1 MIDASNQPDLDAV
14 LDSLSVVK
22 KVNNEVKSTPIENLT
37 DEETYHYLMNKL
49 RQTIDSNAEV
59 MEQTKDLVSQVG
71 TAEYVEAHAAIVKS
85 QSELIKNMVG
95 VVIEKKKLDQNKE
108 LKTRDLDLKEKSIN
122 NKTALPEL
130 TNGPS
135 NQPNGGMFILATRE
149 DIFNSMFGSDEDKKK
164 AEQKIKEANGIVID
178 V

>member
-1 MIDASNQPDLDAV
+1 MIDASNQPDLDDV
-14 LDSLSVVK
+14 LNSLSTVK
-22 KVNNEVKSTPIENLT
+22 QVNNEVKSTPVENLT
-37 DEETYHYLMNKL
+37 DDETYNYLMNKL

-59 MEQTKDLVSQVG
+59 MEQTKDLVNQVG
-71 TAEYVEAHAAIVKS
+71 TSEYIEAHAAVVKS

-95 VVIEKKKLDQNKE
+95 VVIEKRKMDQNKE

-122 NKTALPEL
+122 NKMVTPEL
-130 TNGPS
+130 TNGPV
-135 NQPNGGMFILATRE
+135 NGNNPVFLISTRE
-149 DIFNSMFGSDEDKKK
+149 AMFHSMFGSEEDKKK

>member
-1 MIDASNQPDLDAV
+1 MIDASNQPDLDDV
-14 LDSLSVVK
+14 LNSLSTAK
-22 KVNNEVKSTPIENLT
+22 QVNNEVKATPVENLT
-37 DEETYHYLMNKL
+37 DDETYNYLMNKL

-59 MEQTKDLVSQVG
+59 MEQTKDLVNQVG
-71 TAEYVEAHAAIVKS
+71 TSEYIEAHAAVVKS

-95 VVIEKKKLDQNKE
+95 VVIEKRKMDQNKE

-122 NKTALPEL
+122 NKMVTPEL
-130 TNGPS
+130 TNGAANPQ
-135 NQPNGGMFILATRE
+135 NNTFIIATRE
-149 DIFNSMFGSDEDKKK
+149 SIFNSLFGSDEDKKK